1 MKRLIL
7 SIVISVLIIFVTGCA
22 KPCFYQAGKN
32 IEQSER
38 DLLQCIQE
46 ANNYSN
52 ISKNALLSSIAAGIQ
67 QKYQPAE
74 LTCLCMQARGYR
86 YLDAN
91 KLPQN
96 RKRIMV
102 VAPFQKYW
110 AVDGAGA
117 ASEDRKVLAKQKPQE
132 NNPDSHMRRRI
143 RYQVRK
149 DASGELMKDAS
160 GNYIFAPL
168 YDDKQQEIVSLRQA
182 GRNYTDYD

>member
-7 SIVISVLIIFVTGCA
+7 SIVISVLVMFLTGCA

-32 IEQSER
+32 IEQSKR

-46 ANNYSN
+46 ANNSSY
-52 ISKNALLSSIAAGIQ
+52 ISKNALLSSIETGA
-67 QKYQPAE
+67 QKEHKPAE

-96 RKRIMV
+96 QKRIMV

-117 ASEDRKVLAKQKPQE
+117 ASEDRKVLAEQKPQE
-132 NNPDSHMRRRI
+132 NNPDPHVRKRI
-143 RYQVRK
+143 RYQARK

-168 YDDKQQEIVSLRQA
+168 YDEEQQEIVSLRQT
-182 GRNYTDYD
+182 GRN

>member
-1 MKRLIL
+1 MKRFIL
-7 SIVISVLIIFVTGCA
+7 SIVISVLVMFFTGCA

-32 IEQSER
+32 IEQSKR

-46 ANNYSN
+46 ANDYGN

-96 RKRIMV
+96 QKRIMV

-110 AVDGAGA
+110 AVDGADA
-117 ASEDRKVLAKQKPQE
+117 ASEDRKVLAEQKPQE
-132 NNPDSHMRRRI
+132 NNPDPHVRKHI
-143 RYQVRK
+143 KFQARK

-168 YDDKQQEIVSLRQA
+168 YDEEQQEIVSLRQT
-182 GRNYTDYD
+182 GGN

>member
-7 SIVISVLIIFVTGCA
+7 SIVISVLVMFIAGCA

-32 IEQSER
+32 IEQSKR

-46 ANNYSN
+46 ANNYGN

-74 LTCLCMQARGYR
+74 LTCLCMHAKGYR

-96 RKRIMV
+96 RKRIIV

-117 ASEDRKVLAKQKPQE
+117 ASEDRKVLADEKPPKKS
-132 NNPDSHMRRRI
+132 PDSHVRRRI
-143 RYQVRK
+143 KYQVRK

-160 GNYIFAPL
+160 GNYIFVPL
-168 YDDKQQEIVSLRQA
+168 YDKEEQEIISLKQT
-182 GRNYTDYD
+182 GRN

>member
-7 SIVISVLIIFVTGCA
+7 SIVISVLVMFVTGCA

-32 IEQSER
+32 IEQCEG

-46 ANNYSN
+46 ASSYGY
-52 ISKNALLSSIAAGIQ
+52 IFKNELHLSIGEGIQ
-67 QKYQPAE
+67 KEHQPVD
-74 LTCLCMQARGYR
+74 LTCLCMQAKGYR
-86 YLDAN
+86 YLDTN

-96 RKRIMV
+96 QKRVMV
-102 VAPFQKYW
+102 AAPFQKYW

-117 ASEDRKVLAKQKPQE
+117 TLEDRKVSSEQKPQQ
-132 NNPDSHMRRRI
+132 NGPDPNVRKLT

-149 DASGELMKDAS
+149 DASGQLMKDSS

-168 YDDKQQEIVSLRQA
+168 YEEEQQEIASLRQTGSKQA
-182 GRNYTDYD
+182 QD

>member
-1 MKRLIL
+1 MKKLIL
-7 SIVISVLIIFVTGCA
+7 SIVISISISVAILSGCA
-22 KPCFYQAGKN
+22 KPCFYQTGKN
-32 IEQSER
+32 IEQCKR

-46 ANNYSN
+46 ANNYGN

-86 YLDAN
+86 YLNAN

-96 RKRIMV
+96 RKRIIV

-117 ASEDRKVLAKQKPQE
+117 ASEDRKVLSGQKPQE
-132 NNPDSHMRRRI
+132 NNPDPHVKRRV
-143 RYQVRK
+143 RYQARK
-149 DASGELMKDAS
+149 DTSGELMKDAS

-168 YDDKQQEIVSLRQA
+168 YDDEQQEITSLKQV
-182 GRNYTDYD
+182 GRN

>member
-7 SIVISVLIIFVTGCA
+7 SIVISIWAAFLTGCA

-32 IEQSER
+32 IEQSKR
-38 DLLQCIQE
+38 DLLQCIQK
-46 ANNYSN
+46 ANKTGYISSN
-52 ISKNALLSSIAAGIQ
+52 VLLSSIGAGM
-67 QKYQPAE
+67 QKEHKLAE

-117 ASEDRKVLAKQKPQE
+117 ASEERKILSEQKPQE
-132 NNPDSHMRRRI
+132 NSPDSHVRRRI
-143 RYQVRK
+143 KYQVRK
-149 DASGELMKDAS
+149 DASGELMKDTS
-160 GNYIFAPL
+160 GNYIFAPV
-168 YDDKQQEIVSLRQA
+168 YDYEQQEIASLRQT
-182 GRNYTDYD
+182 GGK

>member
-1 MKRLIL
+1 MKRFIL
-7 SIVISVLIIFVTGCA
+7 SIVISVLVMFLTGCA

-32 IEQSER
+32 IEQSKR

-46 ANNYSN
+46 ANDYGN

-96 RKRIMV
+96 QKRIMV

-110 AVDGAGA
+110 AVDGADA
-117 ASEDRKVLAKQKPQE
+117 ASEDRKVLAEQKPQE
-132 NNPDSHMRRRI
+132 NNPDPHVRKHI
-143 RYQVRK
+143 KFQARK

-168 YDDKQQEIVSLRQA
+168 YDEEQQEIVSLRQT
-182 GRNYTDYD
+182 GGN

>member
-7 SIVISVLIIFVTGCA
+7 SIVISVLVMFLTGCS

-32 IEQSER
+32 IEQSKS

-46 ANNYSN
+46 ANNSGN
-52 ISKNALLSSIAAGIQ
+52 ISKNALLSSIEAGT
-67 QKYQPAE
+67 QKEHQPAE

-117 ASEDRKVLAKQKPQE
+117 ASEDRKVLAEQKPQE
-132 NNPDSHMRRRI
+132 NNPDPHVRKRI
-143 RYQVRK
+143 RYQARK
-149 DASGELMKDAS
+149 DASGELIKDAS
-160 GNYIFAPL
+160 GNYIFAPV
-168 YDDKQQEIVSLRQA
+168 YEDVQHEIASLRQT
-182 GRNYTDYD
+182 GGK

>member
-1 MKRLIL
+1 MKR
-7 SIVISVLIIFVTGCA
+7 

-32 IEQSER
+32 IEQSKR
-38 DLLQCIQE
+38 DLLQCIQK
-46 ANNYSN
+46 ANKTGYISSN
-52 ISKNALLSSIAAGIQ
+52 VLLSSIGAGM
-67 QKYQPAE
+67 QKEHKLAE

-117 ASEDRKVLAKQKPQE
+117 ASEERKILSEQKPQE
-132 NNPDSHMRRRI
+132 NSPDSHVRRRI
-143 RYQVRK
+143 KYQVRK
-149 DASGELMKDAS
+149 DASGELMKDTS
-160 GNYIFAPL
+160 GNYIFAPV
-168 YDDKQQEIVSLRQA
+168 YDYEQQEIASLRQT
-182 GRNYTDYD
+182 GGK

>member
-7 SIVISVLIIFVTGCA
+7 SIVISVLVMFLTGCA

-32 IEQSER
+32 IEQSKR

-46 ANNYSN
+46 ANDYGN

-91 KLPQN
+91 KLPKNQ
-96 RKRIMV
+96 KRIMV

-110 AVDGAGA
+110 AVDGADA
-117 ASEDRKVLAKQKPQE
+117 ASEDRKVLAEQKPQE
-132 NNPDSHMRRRI
+132 NNPDPHVRKHI
-143 RYQVRK
+143 KFQARK

-168 YDDKQQEIVSLRQA
+168 YDEEQQEIVSLRQT
-182 GRNYTDYD
+182 GGN

>member
-7 SIVISVLIIFVTGCA
+7 SIVISVLVMFLTGCA

-32 IEQSER
+32 IEQCER

-46 ANNYSN
+46 VSN
-52 ISKNALLSSIAAGIQ
+52 SGYIFKNALYSSIAAGIQ
-67 QKYQPAE
+67 EKHQPAD
-74 LTCLCMQARGYR
+74 LTCLCMQAKGYR

-110 AVDGAGA
+110 AMDGAGK
-117 ASEDRKVLAKQKPQE
+117 ASEDRKVLSEQKPQE
-132 NNPDSHMRRRI
+132 ISPDSRVRRRI

-160 GNYIFAPL
+160 GNYIFAPV
-168 YDDKQQEIVSLRQA
+168 YDEEQQEIVSLRQ
-182 GRNYTDYD
+182 TSEE

>member
-7 SIVISVLIIFVTGCA
+7 SIVISVLVMFLTGCA
-22 KPCFYQAGKN
+22 KPCFYQADKN
-32 IEQSER
+32 IEQCER

-46 ANNYSN
+46 ASNYGN

-74 LTCLCMQARGYR
+74 LTCLCMQTRGYR

-96 RKRIMV
+96 QKRIMV
-102 VAPFQKYW
+102 LAPFQKYW

-117 ASEDRKVLAKQKPQE
+117 ASEDHKVLAKQKPQE
-132 NNPDSHMRRRI
+132 NNPDPHVRRRI

-149 DASGELMKDAS
+149 DASGELMKNAS
-160 GNYIFAPL
+160 GNYIFTPV
-168 YDDKQQEIVSLRQA
+168 YEDIRHEIVSLKQT
-182 GRNYTDYD
+182 GGK